1 MRIDSPSVSSMSRH
15 GSSITTVSPDKE
27 RIPREIKRK
36 KISETLIKVKESI
49 LGLYNPNKR
58 KKLDSI
64 FDENNNNNNNKHL
77 RHLKMG

>member
-1 MRIDSPSVSSMSRH
+1 MRSDSPSVSSMSKN

-49 LGLYNPNKR
+49 QEPDNPIKR
-58 KKLDSI
+58 VKEDI
-64 FDENNNNNNNKHL
+64 IIDEK
-77 RHLKMG
+77 